1 MGRFY
6 NGGRLAAATTVL
18 RWPGNPLRPYE
29 ILAARRYG
37 RAARGARIP
46 WEKCGGTAVAQVW
59 GAMDRQ
65 RGYTLLELM
74 TVVILIGISMAIAI
88 PTASTAVAETRQ
100 SEAALE
106 VVSVFRT
113 ARSLAMRRGTPVIV
127 SFLGTG
133 QFWITPARRL
143 PGVVASCTSVNWP
156 AERVFWNPPTEL
168 DFAAGTGP
176 RGVGFAWVAYGITA
190 TFNVA
195 LPAAVCFSPLG
206 RVYLSTTGDGGPY
219 SDVQSAAP
227 GGAVQIDV
235 ARGLG
240 ALGNPRRVIVPMG
253 SGMARVRTQ

>member
-6 NGGRLAAATTVL
+6 NGERLAAATTVL
-18 RWPGNPLRPYE
+18 RRPGNPLRPYE

-46 WEKCGGTAVAQVW
+46 WEKCGGTAVATVW

-65 RGYTLLELM
+65 RGYTLIELM
-74 TVVILIGISMAIAI
+74 MVVILIGISMAIAI

-113 ARSLAMRRGTPVIV
+113 ARSMAMRRATPVIV

-133 QFWITPARRL
+133 RFWITPARRL

-156 AERVFWNPPTEL
+156 VERAFWNPPTEL
-168 DFAAGTGP
+168 DFGAGTGP
-176 RGVGFAWVAYGITA
+176 KGETFAWLAYGMNA
-190 TFNVA
+190 TFNVP
-195 LPAAVCFSPLG
+195 LPAAICFSPLG
-206 RVYLSTTGDGGPY
+206 RVYISTTGDGGPY
-219 SDVQSAAP
+219 SDVQSDAP

-235 ARGLG
+235 RRAF
-240 ALGNPRRVIVPMG
+240 GNPRRVIVPMG
-253 SGMARVRTQ
+253 SGMARMRTQ